1 MALTTEL
8 RIFPNKEL
16 FAVDMAEIVNTSVP
30 LSGIIQGCAITLND
44 FTGTLS
50 IETGRILINGRLG
63 VITEGGTLAA
73 PTVEGSANVQ
83 CHVVAVCNLSST
95 LSPFTIEIV
104 DQATYE
110 EYVQRRDATKDVF
123 NVQDGF
129 SYHYLGS
136 VMVNPTSGKI
146 VTWTPSVNANAKK
159 KIDINFNNSG
169 GTYLPAGTN
178 IDAIGREYSGWWA
191 YDRTN
196 VSGTFPVA
204 DNYGTFGHIQGPDDN
219 TAMQF
224 IRSNS
229 QGNTD
234 RILYV
239 RYKMNGAWGNIGWQR
254 MVSANPVTLTI
265 SRVNNNYCT
274 QSDIAGMA
282 AVKKSG
288 FLWLRGELFVS
299 TSLPDNNVV
308 YRIANI
314 SGWNALNTVSLYLS
328 NPNSATIMVTVTSTG
343 EMSIS
348 NKTPVY
354 YGPGS
359 ESSSTY
365 GYYPFV
371 LCVPCRDGQE

>member
-8 RIFPNKEL
+8 RIFPDKEL

-44 FTGTLS
+44 VTGTLS

-73 PTVEGSANVQ
+73 PTVEGSTNVQ

-110 EYVQRRDATKDVF
+110 EYQQRRDATRDVF

-136 VMVNPTSGKI
+136 VMVNPASGKI

-178 IDAIGREYSGWWA
+178 IDTIGREYSGWWA
-191 YDRTN
+191 YDRSN

-204 DNYGTFGHIQGPDDN
+204 DNYGTFGHIQGPADN
-219 TAMQF
+219 IAMQF

-239 RYKMNGAWGNIGWQR
+239 RYKMNGAWGNSGWQR

-265 SRVNNNYCT
+265 RRVDNAYCT
-274 QSDIAGMA
+274 VSDIAPLS

-288 FLWLRGELFVS
+288 FLWIRGELNLTNDV
-299 TSLPDNNVV
+299 PNNGVN
-308 YRIANI
+308 YRIATI
-314 SGWNALNTVSLYLS
+314 SGWNALNTI
-328 NPNSATIMVTVTSTG
+328 TFTVTSIYHKAT
-343 EMSIS
+343 I
-348 NKTPVY
+348 TVTI
-354 YGPGS
+354 
-359 ESSSTY
+359 SSTGAISIANRSPQTQPGGSFN
-365 GYYPFV
+365 GYYPFIV
-371 LCVPCRDGQE
+371 CVPCRDGQE

>member
-44 FTGTLS
+44 VTGTLS

-63 VITEGGTLAA
+63 VITEDGTLAA

-104 DQATYE
+104 NQVTYE
-110 EYVQRRDATKDVF
+110 EYARRREATKDVF

-146 VTWTPSVNANAKK
+146 VSWTPSVNADAKK

-178 IDAIGREYSGWWA
+178 IDTIGREYSGWWA
-191 YDRTN
+191 YDRSN
-196 VSGTFPVA
+196 VSGTFPAV
-204 DNYGTFGHIQGPDDN
+204 DNYGTFGHIQGPADN
-219 TAMQF
+219 IAMQF

-229 QGNTD
+229 QGNND
-234 RILYV
+234 HILYV
-239 RYKMNGAWGNIGWQR
+239 RYKMNGAWGNSGWQR
-254 MVSANPVTLTI
+254 MVSANPTTLTI
-265 SRVNNNYCT
+265 SRVDNAYCT
-274 QSDIAGMA
+274 KTDIAPLS

-288 FLWLRGELFVS
+288 FLWIRGDLHITYDVPNNGVS
-299 TSLPDNNVV
+299 
-308 YRIANI
+308 YRIATI
-314 SGWNALNTVSLYLS
+314 AGWNALNTVDFTVTNMSHK
-328 NPNSATIMVTVTSTG
+328 ATILVVISSTG
-343 EMSIS
+343 DISIANTS
-348 NKTPVY
+348 PQIQ
-354 YGPGS
+354 PGGS
-359 ESSSTY
+359 FT
-365 GYYPFV
+365 GAYPFIIS
-371 LCVPCRDGQE
+371 VPCRDGQE

>member
-44 FTGTLS
+44 ITGTLS

-73 PTVEGSANVQ
+73 PTVEGSTSVK

-104 DQATYE
+104 NQATYE
-110 EYVQRRDATKDVF
+110 EYVQQKNATRDVF

-136 VMVNPTSGKI
+136 VMVNPASGKI
-146 VTWTPSVNANAKK
+146 ETWTPHANANAKK

-178 IDAIGREYSGWWA
+178 IDTIGAEYSGWWA

-204 DNYGTFGHIQGPDDN
+204 DNYGTFGHIHGPGGGPN
-219 TAMQF
+219 AMQI
-224 IRSNS
+224 IRSTS
-229 QGNTD
+229 QANTSPLMFM
-234 RILYV
+234 RFRTV
-239 RYKMNGAWGNIGWQR
+239 KGWGAWQR
-254 MVSANPVTLTI
+254 FISCKLTQLTVTTIPSAYILDGGLANTVAFKKNGCLICRCIIDVTQNVYHGVSF
-265 SRVNNNYCT
+265 
-274 QSDIAGMA
+274 QAG
-282 AVKKSG
+282 
-288 FLWLRGELFVS
+288 
-299 TSLPDNNVV
+299 T
-308 YRIANI
+308 IANWRAPVKAYASVESNKGAYSPLII
-314 SGWNALNTVSLYLS
+314 SVTEDGK
-328 NPNSATIMVTVTSTG
+328 IMVRSDASGG
-343 EMSIS
+343 EAAW
-348 NKTPVY
+348 
-354 YGPGS
+354 G
-359 ESSSTY
+359 TY
-365 GYYPFV
+365 MCTLVAPASDGY
-371 LCVPCRDGQE
+371 E

>member
-44 FTGTLS
+44 VTGTLS

-73 PTVEGSANVQ
+73 PTVEGSTNVQ

-95 LSPFTIEIV
+95 LAPFTIEIV
-104 DQATYE
+104 NQATYE
-110 EYVQRRDATKDVF
+110 EYVQRRESTRDVF

-146 VTWTPSVNANAKK
+146 ETWTPSANADAKK

-178 IDAIGREYSGWWA
+178 IDTIGREYSGWWA
-191 YDRTN
+191 YDRSN
-196 VSGTFPVA
+196 VSGTFPVT
-204 DNYGTFGHIQGPDDN
+204 DNYGTFGHIQGPADN
-219 TAMQF
+219 IAMQF

-229 QGNTD
+229 QGNND

-239 RYKMNGAWGNIGWQR
+239 RYKMKGPWGGWQR
-254 MVSANPVTLTI
+254 MISANSAALTI
-265 SRVNNNYCT
+265 SRVDNAYCSA
-274 QSDIAGMA
+274 SDIAA
-282 AVKKSG
+282 LSAVKKSG
-288 FLWLRGELFVS
+288 FLWIRGNLYITNDIPS
-299 TSLPDNNVV
+299 NGTN
-308 YRIANI
+308 YKIATI
-314 SGWNALNTVSLYLS
+314 AGWNALDTVTFTVS
-328 NPNSATIMVTVTSTG
+328 NITHKATILVTINSTG
-343 EMSIS
+343 AILVS
-348 NKTPVY
+348 NRSPQVQPSGY
-354 YGPGS
+354 SNGS
-359 ESSSTY
+359 
-365 GYYPFV
+365 YPFIV
-371 LCVPCRDGQE
+371 CVPCRDGQE

>member
-44 FTGTLS
+44 VTGTLS

-110 EYVQRRDATKDVF
+110 EYVQRRDATRDVF

-146 VTWTPSVNANAKK
+146 VTWTPSINANAKK

-178 IDAIGREYSGWWA
+178 IDTIGREYSGWWA
-191 YDRTN
+191 YDRSN

-204 DNYGTFGHIQGPDDN
+204 DNYGTFGHIQGPADN
-219 TAMQF
+219 IAMQF

-239 RYKMNGAWGNIGWQR
+239 RYKMNGVWGNIGWQR

-265 SRVNNNYCT
+265 SRVNNAYCT
-274 QSDIAGMA
+274 VSDIAPLS

-288 FLWLRGELFVS
+288 FLWIRGELHITNDV
-299 TSLPDNNVV
+299 PNNGVE
-308 YRIANI
+308 YRIATI
-314 SGWNALNTVSLYLS
+314 AGWNALNTVDFTVTNMSHK
-328 NPNSATIMVTVTSTG
+328 ATILVIISSTG
-343 EMSIS
+343 GISIANTS
-348 NKTPVY
+348 PKIEPSQSFT
-354 YGPGS
+354 GA
-359 ESSSTY
+359 
-365 GYYPFV
+365 YPFIIS
-371 LCVPCRDGQE
+371 VPCRDGQE